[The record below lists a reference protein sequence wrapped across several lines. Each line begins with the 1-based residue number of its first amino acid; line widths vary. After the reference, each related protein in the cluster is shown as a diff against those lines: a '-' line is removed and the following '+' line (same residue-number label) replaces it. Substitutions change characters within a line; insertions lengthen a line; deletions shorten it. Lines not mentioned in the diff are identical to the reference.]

1 MEETL
6 AKMDSVVETR
16 TARTS
21 QGTATK
27 TPTAAMTPI
36 DRVMM
41 LPMSELIIYANNH
54 HTGEGDQFVFDVDTV
69 LGQQMFKTLDWLDE
83 ADVETTVTCCNG
95 KGDQVERKCGGRT
108 TTSCKDVCGKGGLT
122 MFVLHLTIFSLQ
134 DLDSTLPSTISTT
147 PNVAQTC
154 STATPTFGKLK
165 TCVQLRRSGCPTLKR
180 IIQLTSIRVF
190 PVTCVGKGRAMT
202 KSVIVKKREHV
213 PQKVMSVLIL
223 SIVLRTNYTPQKRFV
238 KNQTN
243 SAAWNRSSGGM
254 PYDREVIR
262 ILRQLGISV
271 ASNTRT
277 RQKELIN

>member
-1 MEETL
+1 
-6 AKMDSVVETR
+6 
-16 TARTS
+16 
-21 QGTATK
+21 
-27 TPTAAMTPI
+27 
-36 DRVMM
+36 
-41 LPMSELIIYANNH
+41 
-54 HTGEGDQFVFDVDTV
+54 
-69 LGQQMFKTLDWLDE
+69 
-83 ADVETTVTCCNG
+83 
-95 KGDQVERKCGGRT
+95 
-108 TTSCKDVCGKGGLT
+108 
-122 MFVLHLTIFSLQ
+122 
-134 DLDSTLPSTISTT
+134 
-147 PNVAQTC
+147 
-154 STATPTFGKLK
+154 
-165 TCVQLRRSGCPTLKR
+165 
-180 IIQLTSIRVF
+180 
-190 PVTCVGKGRAMT
+190 MT